1 MANVA
6 NAKVV
11 RFKDANGE
19 WESADSLLRR
29 FKKAVLKA
37 DILKSVKKHEYFISK
52 PMRRKLK
59 SEEHQKM
66 LRRKKNKNR

>member
-1 MANVA
+1 MATNV
-6 NAKVV
+6 KVV

-37 DILKSVKKHEYFISK
+37 DVMKEVRKREYFLSK
-52 PMRRKLK
+52 PLKRRLK

-66 LRRKKNKNR
+66 LRRKKNK

>member
-1 MANVA
+1 MAKVA

-11 RFKDANGE
+11 RYKEANGE

-37 DILKSVKKHEYFISK
+37 DILKQGKKREYFITG
-52 PMRRKLK
+52 PMKRKLN

>member
-37 DILKSVKKHEYFISK
+37 DVIKNVRKHEYFISK

>member
-1 MANVA
+1 MAKVA

-11 RFKDANGE
+11 RYKEANGE

-37 DILKSVKKHEYFISK
+37 DILKQVKKREYFIK
-52 PMRRKLK
+52 GPMKRKLK

>member
-19 WESADSLLRR
+19 WESADNLLRR

-37 DILKSVKKHEYFISK
+37 DILKNVRKHEYFISK
-52 PMRRKLK
+52 PIRRKLK